1 MNKQIIAAALALP
14 LALSSAFAQEAQGPT
29 VKISGFGTGALT
41 WTNTDQAEFGRPNQA
56 SGAGKSPRTGVD
68 SNLGL
73 QADIGVNS
81 WLSFTAQGLVRRD
94 AEQEYG
100 AELGWAFAKARISD
114 QASVRVGRIG
124 LPAFMISDYRNVG
137 YANNFLRPPVEM
149 YSQVPFNSVDGIDLT
164 YQHSFGD
171 TSVTGQLA
179 FGGAEAPLAGDL
191 TARGKKMSALT
202 VVAEHGPFTARFG
215 RVDATVSIYGT
226 GPSAVRLGTLLGG
239 LRQASALGLPQL
251 KTMADQLAADEK
263 KASFTS
269 VGLGLDWNDIVVQ
282 TEFAKRKVDAYVNDT
297 SSWYVMGGYRIDK
310 FLPYVI
316 QSKVKIDGTVANVVP
331 ATCPVAS
338 PAVCRQLA
346 ALRDGAATL
355 PYTGVGQGESSTT
368 SIGVR
373 WDFYRSLAL
382 KAQIDRVKPAVGSG
396 LLLNPAPGFNKDV
409 TVGAVAI
416 DFVF

>member
-149 YSQVPFNSVDGIDLT
+149 YSQVPFNSLDGIDLT

-297 SSWYVMGGYRIDK
+297 SSWYVMGGYRIGK

-316 QSKVKIDGTVANVVP
+316 QSKVKIDGTVANAVP
-331 ATCPVAS
+331 ATCPVAD
-338 PAVCRQLA
+338 PRTCGTLA
-346 ALRDGAATL
+346 ALRAGATAVA
-355 PYTGVGQGESSTT
+355 YSGVGQGEQSTT

-396 LLLNPAPGFNKDV
+396 LLLNAAPGFNKDV

>member
-1 MNKQIIAAALALP
+1 MNKQIIAVAALALP
-14 LALSSAFAQEAQGPT
+14 LALSSAFAQEAQGPS

-56 SGAGKSPRTGVD
+56 TGAKKNPRTGVD

-73 QADIGVNS
+73 QADVGVNS

-94 AEQEYG
+94 AEDDYG
-100 AELGWAFAKARISD
+100 AELGWAFAKAKLND

-149 YSQVPFNSVDGIDLT
+149 YSQVPFNSLDGIDAT

-171 TSVTGQLA
+171 TNVTGQLA
-179 FGGAEAPLAGDL
+179 FGRGEAPIAGGL
-191 TARGKKMSALT
+191 TATGKKMIALNL
-202 VVAEHGPFTARFG
+202 VAEHGPFTARFG
-215 RVDATVSIYGT
+215 RVDAKISIDG
-226 GPSAVRLGTLLGG
+226 SASLATLLGG
-239 LRQASALGLPQL
+239 LRTFGTALRAPQL
-251 KTMADQLAADEK
+251 TTMADQLEAKEK

-269 VGLGLDWNDIVVQ
+269 VGLGMDWNDIIVQ
-282 TEFAKRKVDAYVNDT
+282 TEFAKRKTDTYVNDST
-297 SSWYVMGGYRIDK
+297 SYYVMGGYRIGK
-310 FLPYVI
+310 VLPYVI
-316 QSKVKIDGTVANVVP
+316 QGKVKIDGHPANVVP
-331 ATCPVAS
+331 AVCPVAS
-338 PAVCRQLA
+338 PTVCGQLA
-346 ALRDGAATL
+346 ALRAGAARL
-355 PYTGVGQGESSTT
+355 PYTGIGQGEQSTT

-373 WDFYRSLAL
+373 WDFYRSLAF
-382 KAQIDRVKPAVGSG
+382 KAQIDRVKPAIGSG
-396 LLLNPAPGFNKDV
+396 LMLNPTNGFNKDV